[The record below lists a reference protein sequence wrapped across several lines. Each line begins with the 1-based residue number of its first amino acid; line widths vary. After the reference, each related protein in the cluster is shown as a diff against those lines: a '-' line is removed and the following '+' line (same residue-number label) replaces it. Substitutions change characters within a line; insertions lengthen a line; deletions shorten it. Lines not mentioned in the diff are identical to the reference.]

1 MIIARIFIVLA
12 ALLLVAAVA
21 IATLTP
27 LGMTLGQGLVSMSVA
42 TADWLRAHSP
52 DWAWEKLVQP
62 LLVRPLWLL
71 PAALGVIC
79 AGVAA
84 SCSFG
89 TASPSRRRRS

>member
-1 MIIARIFIVLA
+1 MIVARIFIVLA
-12 ALLLVAAVA
+12 ALLLVSAVA
-21 IATLTP
+21 IAALTP
-27 LGMTLGQGLVSMSVA
+27 LGMTLGQGLVSTSVA
-42 TADWLRAHSP
+42 TAEWLHAHSP
-52 DWAWEKLVQP
+52 DWAWERLAQP